1 MTLMIFF
8 RSSMGSV
15 SNLAHAWAVE
25 YAGSN
30 DPYKKVGSENTIPL
44 STEPMDTWIFDF
56 LIFLKKNLHSRTGK

>member
-1 MTLMIFF
+1 MIFF

-44 STEPMDTWIFDF
+44 STEPMDT
-56 LIFLKKNLHSRTGK
+56 